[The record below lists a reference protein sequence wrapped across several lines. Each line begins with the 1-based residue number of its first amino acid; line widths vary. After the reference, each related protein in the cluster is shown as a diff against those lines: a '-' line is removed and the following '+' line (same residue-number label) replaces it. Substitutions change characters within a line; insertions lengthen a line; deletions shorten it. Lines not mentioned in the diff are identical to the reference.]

1 MSDKKTQIDC
11 RLITRG
17 TDKANAKAIEDLNV
31 PDPEPAVGEQV
42 IKDAMEEGSE
52 DDSQTGNS

>member
-17 TDKANAKAIEDLNV
+17 TDKANAKAIEDLKV

-52 DDSQTGNS
+52 DDSQAGNS